1 MGALTAK
8 RQLTSRCLLLLAA
21 ALLCAAPALSQGD
34 RGTITGLVTD
44 STQAAIPE
52 VEITITHVQTNVQ
65 TSTRSGSTG
74 VYNLLRLPVGNYTL
88 VAKKEGFRAY
98 QQTEIPVRVGE
109 TLRLDI
115 TLEIGQLTE
124 QVTVVGAAP
133 LISSESAEVGLVLTS
148 AQFTE
153 LPLTLGGGIRNP
165 SSFIFLQP
173 GVSPGNTWE
182 KHVNGNPAFTD
193 QVYYD
198 GIALSR
204 GDLANDAEV
213 NPSVDAIAE
222 FKLIS
227 NNYSAEYSHGLG
239 GVTTFNY
246 KSGTNE
252 LHGNGFV
259 FNSVE
264 AYNAR
269 NFFQPEKPK
278 YRQNNWGFT
287 VGGPIVLPKVYDG
300 RNKSFFFF
308 SLDTIYVRAPGSP
321 GLSTVPTAGMLQGNF
336 TDWVNAGRGMVY
348 DPATGRRNESG
359 AFVRD
364 PFPGNIV
371 PQARWSNISSKM
383 VAMHPQ
389 PTYPGLINNYQAVTG
404 APESDQRTSGFKIDH
419 LLSDAHRLSGMFN
432 WTDRPAVKCPGGN
445 NTAWS
450 LAGDLEC
457 HNVQR
462 VTTRILRLNYDWTV
476 SPTVLNRFSA
486 GLSRF
491 RNPNFSVHF
500 RQGWIEKI
508 GLKGVADDLFPWVDF
523 NHDYMRFG
531 DTIASDNYFTNF
543 TFVDTVSIIRGNHT
557 LKIGGE
563 VQRHRNNFRNFG
575 TTGGN
580 FQFNQL
586 STGLPGVTNSGNSWA
601 SFLLG
606 DVYNASAFFPFL
618 QSGNRNGY
626 YSLWA
631 NDDWK
636 VTPRLTLNLGFRWEV
651 QPGFT
656 DPNNRISFMDP
667 TVPNPG
673 AGGLPGA
680 YIFAGDCQGCSG
692 FTSTGN
698 THWRDFA
705 PRLGFAYRLTDKTV
719 VRGGYGIFFAQII
732 TQGTGVNGLSEGY
745 NVSASFATGDSGLTP
760 AFNWDNGFPQNFP
773 RPPLI
778 DPTLKNTQSAN
789 FVDRDRSTL
798 VPYTQQYNFLIEHQ
812 VGQSTS
818 FSAGYVANLGRRI
831 HSSINWN
838 QTDPRY
844 LNLGALLQR
853 NILDPQVAA
862 AGFGEP
868 YPGFASQWGTRGTLV
883 QALKR
888 WPQFTS
894 VGQPGSTFGNSSY
907 HSLQISGERRMS
919 RGLMF
924 TLAYTFSKAMAN
936 TEGFSSGTGAQDWFN
951 RALDKSITSIDQP
964 HILTF
969 SYIYELPFGR
979 GKRFAQGGV
988 ASKIAGGWKITGL
1001 HMYSSGTPI
1010 AVIMNNPLPIGN
1022 PSLRPNVVSSDLRS
1036 NISAGEFDPGRG
1048 DLWLN
1053 PAAFATPASFTFG
1066 NAPRYTNARIPTRL
1080 TESLGLLKDTQI
1092 GERYNLQLRFESSNP
1107 FNRVVFGGPVSNFSS
1122 GSFGRIGS
1130 AAGSRQLTLGA
1141 KFNF

>member
-1 MGALTAK
+1 MLSFRLTHNCRLRVLCLAALV
-8 RQLTSRCLLLLAA
+8 LLAA
-21 ALLCAAPALSQGD
+21 SPLAAQGD

-44 STQAAIPE
+44 STQAAVPD
-52 VEITITHVQTNVQ
+52 VEIVVTHVATNVQ
-65 TSTRSGSTG
+65 TSTRSGPTG
-74 VYNLLRLPVGNYTL
+74 VFNLLRLPVGTYTL
-88 VAKKEGFRAY
+88 IARKEGFRTY

-109 TLRLDI
+109 TVRLDI
-115 TLEIGQLTE
+115 TLEVGQLTE

-133 LISSESAEVGLVLTS
+133 LIQSESAEVGLVLTS
-148 AQFTE
+148 SQFTE

-173 GVSPGNTWE
+173 GVSHTGTWE

-204 GDLANDAEV
+204 GDLSNDGEV

-227 NNYSAEYSHGLG
+227 NNYSAEYTHALG
-239 GVTTFNY
+239 GVTTFTY
-246 KSGTNE
+246 KSGTND
-252 LHGNGFV
+252 LHGVLF
-259 FNSVE
+259 FLNSIE
-264 AYNAR
+264 KYNAR
-269 NFFQPEKPK
+269 NFFQPSKPPYK
-278 YRQNNWGFT
+278 QNEWGFT

-308 SLDTIYVRAPGSP
+308 SLDQFYVRSPGSP
-321 GLSTVPTAGMLQGNF
+321 GLSTVPTSRMLQGDF
-336 TDWVNAGRGMVY
+336 TEWVEAGRGLVY
-348 DPATGRRNESG
+348 DPSTGRRDASG
-359 AFVRD
+359 AFLRD
-364 PFPGNIV
+364 PFPGNVI
-371 PQARWSNISSKM
+371 PKSRWSSISSKM

-389 PTYPGLINNYQAVTG
+389 PTYPGLTNNYQAVTG
-404 APESDQRTSGFKIDH
+404 SPEQDHRSSGFKIDH
-419 LLSDAHRLSGMFN
+419 MFTDAHRLSGMFN
-432 WTDRPAVKCPGGN
+432 YTDRPAVKCPGGN

-457 HNVQR
+457 HNIQR
-462 VTTRILRLNYDWTV
+462 VTTRLVRLNYDWTV

-500 RQGWIEKI
+500 RKGWIDKL
-508 GLKGVADDLFPWVDF
+508 GLKGVGDDLFPWVDF

-543 TFVDTVSIIRGNHT
+543 TFLDTVSLIRSNHT
-557 LKIGGE
+557 VKIGAE
-563 VQRHRNNFRNFG
+563 VQRHRNNFRDYG

-586 STGLPGVTNSGNSWA
+586 STGLPGVARSGNSWA

-606 DVYNASAFFPFL
+606 DVYSASAFFPYL
-618 QSGNRNGY
+618 QYGNRNGY

-636 VTPRLTLNLGFRWEV
+636 VTPKLTLNLGMRWEV

-656 DPNNRISFMDP
+656 DPNNRLSYMDP
-667 TVPNPG
+667 SVPNPG

-680 YIFAGDCQGCSG
+680 YVFAGNCQGCSG

-698 THWRDFA
+698 THWKDFA
-705 PRLGFAYRLTDKTV
+705 PRFGMAYRLTDKTV

-732 TQGTGVNGLSEGY
+732 TQGTGVNGLREGY
-745 NVSASFATGDSGLTP
+745 NVSASFATADNGITP
-760 AFNWDNGFPQNFP
+760 AFNWDNGFPQNFK
-773 RPPLI
+773 RAPLI
-778 DPTLKNTQSAN
+778 DPTLKNTQGATL
-789 FVDRDRSTL
+789 VDRDRSTL
-798 VPYTQQYNFLIEHQ
+798 VPYTQQFNFLIEQQ
-812 VGQSTS
+812 VGANTS
-818 FSAGYVANLGRRI
+818 FSIGYVGNLGRRI
-831 HSSINWN
+831 HTSMNWN

-844 LNLGALLQR
+844 LSLGALLQR
-853 NILDPQVAA
+853 NILDAQVRA
-862 AGFGEP
+862 AGFSEP
-868 YPGFASQWGTRGTLV
+868 YAGFATQWGARGTLV

-888 WPQFTS
+888 FPQFTGVS
-894 VGQPGSTFGNSSY
+894 QAGSTFGLSSY

-924 TLAYTFSKAMAN
+924 TLAYTFSKSIAN
-936 TEGFSSGTGAQDWFN
+936 TEGFSSGTGAMDWFN
-951 RALDKSITSIDQP
+951 RALDRSITSIDQP
-964 HILTF
+964 HILTV
-969 SYIYELPFGR
+969 SYIYELPFGP
-979 GKRFAQGGV
+979 GKPYLTGG
-988 ASKIAGGWKITGL
+988 AGSKVLGGWKITGL

-1010 AVIMNNPLPIGN
+1010 SVTMNNNLPLGN
-1022 PSLRPNVVSSDLRS
+1022 NSQRPDIVSSNLRTS
-1036 NISAGEFDPGRG
+1036 ISAGEFDPGRG

-1053 PAAFATPASFTFG
+1053 PAAFATPAAYTFG

-1080 TESLGLLKDTQI
+1080 SESLGLLKDTRI
-1092 GERYNLQLRFESSNP
+1092 GERYNLQFRFETSNP
-1107 FNRVVFGGPVSNFSS
+1107 FNRVVFGGPTSNFSS
-1122 GSFGRIGS
+1122 GAFGRIGS
-1130 AAGSRQLTLGA
+1130 AGGGRLITLGL
-1141 KFNF
+1141 KLYY